1 MAGPLTVKLWPL
13 LRCLQRRTEISG
25 CCRWKEIAGQELF
38 LRPGL
43 TRLRLSSPP
52 DGRWLAYASD
62 ASGRPEV
69 YVQPLPGPGAKRQ
82 ISADAGS
89 SPVWSANGRKLFYR
103 QANRLMVV
111 DIRVEP
117 FQASRPRVLLENIPE
132 STRVFWERD
141 YDVTPDGRFFM
152 IAPDKDEQTA
162 TELQVILNWFEEL
175 KRIVQS
181 RQE

>member
-1 MAGPLTVKLWPL
+1 
-13 LRCLQRRTEISG
+13 
-25 CCRWKEIAGQELF
+25 
-38 LRPGL
+38 
-43 TRLRLSSPP
+43 
-52 DGRWLAYASD
+52 
-62 ASGRPEV
+62 
-69 YVQPLPGPGAKRQ
+69 
-82 ISADAGS
+82 
-89 SPVWSANGRKLFYR
+89 
-103 QANRLMVV
+103 MVV

-117 FQASRPRVLLENIPE
+117 FQASRPRVLLENVPE

-141 YDVTPDGRFFM
+141 YDVAPDGRFLM